1 MMKTLSYFMSIN
13 ERRMSCL
20 LTNDTEKLPYLRD
33 LYVQGII
40 HEDKVLFRIRMDFTC
55 NNKNVWYSLIEQS
68 LILVTALLESIDI
81 LS

>member
-40 HEDKVLFRIRMDFTC
+40 HEDKVEYTYTLHVC
-55 NNKNVWYSLIEQS
+55 
-68 LILVTALLESIDI
+68 VTVLLESIDV
-81 LS
+81 LSCVR